1 MRDQKIDKAIIL
13 AAGDGDRL
21 GSLTLTCPKVLLPV
35 ADRTPLISSPIR
47 ALEAAGVRE
56 IAVVVGYLGDRVQEV
71 LGNGSRFGVRLQYIS
86 NPDYLGGN
94 AMSAHRARD
103 WVGGDRIVLCMGDHW
118 IEGELVKRLV
128 DRQVYNETLCVD
140 YTPALYHE
148 LAEATKVEVDGA
160 GSIKDI
166 GKELNCWDALDTGVF
181 LLTENFFQALHE
193 LVHRLGTKVEI
204 TDVVRFLISQGHRFD
219 TCDVSGCS
227 WIDVDT
233 EEDLNIARV

>member
-1 MRDQKIDKAIIL
+1 
-13 AAGDGDRL
+13 
-21 GSLTLTCPKVLLPV
+21 
-35 ADRTPLISSPIR
+35 
-47 ALEAAGVRE
+47 
-56 IAVVVGYLGDRVQEV
+56 
-71 LGNGSRFGVRLQYIS
+71 
-86 NPDYLGGN
+86 
-94 AMSAHRARD
+94 
-103 WVGGDRIVLCMGDHW
+103 MGDHW
-118 IEGELVKRLV
+118 IEEELVKRLV

-148 LAEATKVEVDGA
+148 LAEATKVEVDGV

-219 TCDVSGCS
+219 TCDISGCS

-233 EEDLNIARV
+233 EEDLNMARV